1 MIEYSV
7 KYARRP
13 VPETGRSTG
22 LAAGTQPQKRRQNPT
37 IQTHPQMVQNT
48 FRNSQPLQITL
59 IAILV
64 IGLVVGGI
72 PAIAAAQTAQ
82 SGQSGDVVGYP
93 DITFAAGSG
102 AVSAGESG
110 EMSVSVVNRGRIIK
124 FGPSQYEDTVTTARG
139 LTLELQDENVPINIQ
154 TEQVAV
160 GNFPIGSAQQTV
172 SYTVPDDAEPG
183 TYEVPVEYEY
193 AHTRHIRYDASGND
207 EGTDATRTETGS
219 IPIRIKEDARFEV
232 VETNATTQVG
242 DDSDISF
249 TLRNTGSEIARGA
262 SVSAESKSS
271 SLTFESGSTSSTT
284 SVGDWEPGETRTVTY
299 RAALES
305 GAAVRGYSAELVV
318 NYDDIDGIS
327 RSSEPITTTV
337 QSIPEQSFAFSDVSS
352 SLRVGEDGVITGTI
366 ENTGPKTVRS
376 VAIRPVDNPATVIPG
391 EDSSAVGSLDP
402 GESTSFRLPMEIT
415 SEAEVGEKLLNLDVQ
430 YRDGDS
436 DRHSYKKLDILAN
449 IEPAR
454 DEFNLA
460 VSDRTIT
467 VGNSR
472 VVTVEVTNNLNESVA
487 DIEARLFADDPLSA
501 GTSDTSYIESLEPG
515 ESATLAFEVTAASA
529 ATAGST
535 YPISF
540 DFRYTD
546 SDGNTH
552 LSDTFRKP
560 LDAVESQSG
569 GGPPIP
575 LLLGLGMVI
584 AGGIGVV
591 YRRRK

>member
-1 MIEYSV
+1 M
-7 KYARRP
+7 
-13 VPETGRSTG
+13 
-22 LAAGTQPQKRRQNPT
+22 TQDT
-37 IQTHPQMVQNT
+37 L
-48 FRNSQPLQITL
+48 RNSRPLQLTL
-59 IAILV
+59 TAILV
-64 IGLVVGGI
+64 MGFVVGGL
-72 PAIAAAQTAQ
+72 PAIATAQTAQ
-82 SGQSGDVVGYP
+82 SGQSGDVIGYP

-110 EMSVSVVNRGRIIK
+110 EMSISVTNRGRIIK
-124 FGPSQYEDTVTTARG
+124 FGPSQYEDVVTTARG
-139 LTLELQDENVPINIQ
+139 LTLELQDENVPINTQ

-160 GNFPIGSAQQTV
+160 GNFPTGSAQQTV

-193 AHTRHIRYDASGND
+193 THTRHVRYDASGTA
-207 EGTDATRTETGS
+207 EGTDSTRAEAGTIT
-219 IPIRIKEDARFEV
+219 IQIKEDARFAV
-232 VETNATTQVG
+232 IETNATTQVG

-305 GAAVRGYSAELVV
+305 GAAVRGYSADLVV
-318 NYDDIDGIS
+318 NYNDIDGIS
-327 RSSEPITTTV
+327 GSSDPITTTV

-376 VAIRPVDNPATVIPG
+376 VAIQPVDTPATVVPG
-391 EDSSAVGSLDP
+391 EDSSAVGSLEP

-415 SEAEVGEKLLNLDVQ
+415 SGAEVGQKFLNVNVQ
-430 YRDGDS
+430 YRDRDS
-436 DRHSYKKLDILAN
+436 NLHTYEKLDILAS

-454 DEFNLA
+454 DEFSL
-460 VSDRTIT
+460 TIDNQT
-467 VGNSR
+467 IIVGGSW
-472 VVTVEVTNNLNESVA
+472 TISVEVTNNLNETVT
-487 DIEARLFADDPLSA
+487 DIESRLFADDPLSTA
-501 GTSDTSYIESLEPG
+501 GADTSYIESLEPG
-515 ESATLAFEVTAASA
+515 ESKTLTFQVAAASG

-552 LSDTFRKP
+552 LSDTLRKP
-560 LDAVESQSG
+560 LDAAPQTG
-569 GGPPIP
+569 GGPPIG
-575 LLLGLGMVI
+575 LLLVLGVAVI
-584 AGGIGVV
+584 GGIGVV
-591 YRRRK
+591 YWRRD